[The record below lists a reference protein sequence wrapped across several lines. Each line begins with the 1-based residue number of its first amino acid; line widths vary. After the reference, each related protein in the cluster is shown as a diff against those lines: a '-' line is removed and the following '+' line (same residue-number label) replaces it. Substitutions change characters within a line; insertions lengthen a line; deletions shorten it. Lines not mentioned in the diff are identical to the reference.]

1 MSDPTRLPL
10 AVLLTVISVLLV
22 AFELTFQML
31 YIGPVPVPVGTVIVV
46 VSLPWL
52 VRTTVTEISPTTAG
66 AAAPLLV
73 WFVSVLVLGM
83 FGPGGDVLLP
93 GSWQSMLLLVAGAAA
108 GLVAFRRAVE
118 GLVADRVADRGAKVR

>member
-10 AVLLTVISVLLV
+10 AALLTLVSVLLV
-22 AFELTFQML
+22 AVELMFQML
-31 YIGPVPVPVGTVIVV
+31 YIGPVPVPIGTVLVV

-52 VRTTVTEISPTTAG
+52 VRTSVTEISPTAAG
-66 AAAPLLV
+66 AAAPVAV
-73 WFVSVLVLGM
+73 WFVSVLVLGL

-93 GSWQSMLLLVAGAAA
+93 GTWQSMLLLVAGAAS

-118 GLVADRVADRGAKVR
+118 NLAASRAQQVR